1 MVVRVVLRG
10 HTQCDYF
17 IQLNG
22 YISALTRIE
31 VQTAKSKLEVYEE
44 STAVQKILQELL
56 VSLETVC
63 SLLYCQCLGSH
74 DIKRRPLF
82 FSLASLQ

>member
-1 MVVRVVLRG
+1 
-10 HTQCDYF
+10 
-17 IQLNG
+17 
-22 YISALTRIE
+22 

-63 SLLYCQCLGSH
+63 SLLYCQFLGSH
-74 DIKRRPLF
+74 DLKRRSLF
-82 FSLASLQ
+82 LF